1 MSTPNHLAPERLLAL
16 RSETVQSKKRLFEQ
30 AAVSI
35 SAEFDLDQESV
46 YQSLL
51 AREKLGSTAIGH
63 GVAIPHSRMSGCSE
77 PLGCLILLSEGV
89 DFGAPDGAD
98 VEIAFILLV
107 PEAATQDHLDL
118 LASLANAF
126 SRADIRDR
134 LKKADS
140 AGDARLALLE
150 GLGL

>member
-1 MSTPNHLAPERLLAL
+1 MSTPNPLAPERLLAL
-16 RSETVQSKKRLFEQ
+16 RSETVHSKKRLFEQ
-30 AAVSI
+30 AAASI
-35 SAEFDLDQESV
+35 SAEFDLNQESV
-46 YQSLL
+46 YRSLL

-126 SRADIRDR
+126 SNADIRDR
-134 LKKADS
+134 LKKANS
-140 AGDARLALLE
+140 AGDARLVLLE

>member
-16 RSETVQSKKRLFEQ
+16 RSKTVHSKKRLFEQ
-30 AAVSI
+30 AAASI

-46 YQSLL
+46 YRSLL

-63 GVAIPHSRMSGCSE
+63 GVAIPHSRMSGCTE

-126 SRADIRDR
+126 SNADIRDR

-140 AGDARLALLE
+140 AGDARLVLLE

>member
-16 RSETVQSKKRLFEQ
+16 RPETVHSKKRLFEQ
-30 AAVSI
+30 AAASI

-46 YQSLL
+46 YRSLL

-126 SRADIRDR
+126 SNADIRDR
-134 LKKADS
+134 LKKADR
-140 AGDARLALLE
+140 AGDARLVLLE

>member
-1 MSTPNHLAPERLLAL
+1 MSTPNHLAPERLMAL
-16 RSETVQSKKRLFEQ
+16 RSETVHSKKRLFEQ
-30 AAVSI
+30 AAASI

-46 YQSLL
+46 YRSLL
-51 AREKLGSTAIGH
+51 SREKLGSTAIGH
-63 GVAIPHSRMSGCSE
+63 GVAIPHSRMTGCSE
-77 PLGCLILLSEGV
+77 PLGCLILLSEGI

-126 SRADIRDR
+126 SSSDIRDR
-134 LKKADS
+134 LKKADT
-140 AGDARLALLE
+140 AGDARLTLLE
-150 GLGL
+150 RLGL

>member
-16 RSETVQSKKRLFEQ
+16 RSETVHSKKRLFEQ
-30 AAVSI
+30 AAASI

-46 YQSLL
+46 YRSLL

-126 SRADIRDR
+126 SSADIRDR
-134 LKKADS
+134 LKKADR
-140 AGDARLALLE
+140 AGDARLVLLE

>member
-16 RSETVQSKKRLFEQ
+16 RSETVHSKKRLFEQ
-30 AAVSI
+30 AAASI

-46 YQSLL
+46 YRSLL
-51 AREKLGSTAIGH
+51 AREKLGSTAIGR

-126 SRADIRDR
+126 SNADIRDR
-134 LKKADS
+134 LKKADR
-140 AGDARLALLE
+140 AGDARLVLLE

>member
-1 MSTPNHLAPERLLAL
+1 MSTPNPLAPERLLAL
-16 RSETVQSKKRLFEQ
+16 RSETVHSKKRLFEQ
-30 AAVSI
+30 AAASI

-46 YQSLL
+46 YRSLL

-126 SRADIRDR
+126 SNADIRDR

-140 AGDARLALLE
+140 AGDARLVLLE

>member
-1 MSTPNHLAPERLLAL
+1 R
-16 RSETVQSKKRLFEQ
+16 
-30 AAVSI
+30 
-35 SAEFDLDQESV
+35 
-46 YQSLL
+46 SLL

-77 PLGCLILLSEGV
+77 PLGCLILLSQGV
-89 DFGAPDGAD
+89 DFGAPDGAV

-118 LASLANAF
+118 LASLASAF
-126 SRADIRDR
+126 SSADIRDR

-150 GLGL
+150 ELGLFETVCLKAMF

>member
-16 RSETVQSKKRLFEQ
+16 RSETVHSKKRLFEQ
-30 AAVSI
+30 AAASI

-46 YQSLL
+46 YRSLL
-51 AREKLGSTAIGH
+51 AREKLGSTAVGH

-77 PLGCLILLSEGV
+77 PLGCLILLSEGI
-89 DFGAPDGAD
+89 DFSAPDGAD

-126 SRADIRDR
+126 SDADMRDR

>member
-16 RSETVQSKKRLFEQ
+16 RSETVHSKKRLFEQ
-30 AAVSI
+30 AAASI

-46 YQSLL
+46 YRSLL

-63 GVAIPHSRMSGCSE
+63 GVAIPHSRMSGCTE
-77 PLGCLILLSEGV
+77 PLGCLILLSKGV

-126 SRADIRDR
+126 SNADIRDR
-134 LKKADS
+134 LKKADRT
-140 AGDARLALLE
+140 GDARLVLLE

>member
-1 MSTPNHLAPERLLAL
+1 MAL
-16 RSETVQSKKRLFEQ
+16 RSETVHSKKRLFEQ
-30 AAVSI
+30 AAASI

-46 YQSLL
+46 YRSLL
-51 AREKLGSTAIGH
+51 SREKLGSTAIGH
-63 GVAIPHSRMSGCSE
+63 GVAIPHSRMTGCSE
-77 PLGCLILLSEGV
+77 PLGCLILLSEGI

-126 SRADIRDR
+126 SSSDIRDR
-134 LKKADS
+134 LKKADT
-140 AGDARLALLE
+140 AGDARLTLLE
-150 GLGL
+150 RLGL

>member
-16 RSETVQSKKRLFEQ
+16 RSETVHSKKRLFEQ
-30 AAVSI
+30 AAASI

-46 YQSLL
+46 YRSLL
-51 AREKLGSTAIGH
+51 AREKLGSTAVGH

-77 PLGCLILLSEGV
+77 PLGCLILLSEGI

-126 SRADIRDR
+126 SSADIRDR
-134 LKKADS
+134 LKNADS

>member
-16 RSETVQSKKRLFEQ
+16 RSETVHSKKRLFEQ
-30 AAVSI
+30 AAASI

-46 YQSLL
+46 YRSLL

-118 LASLANAF
+118 LGSLANAF
-126 SRADIRDR
+126 SNADIRDR
-134 LKKADS
+134 LKKADR
-140 AGDARLALLE
+140 AGDAQLVLLE
-150 GLGL
+150 GLDL

>member
-1 MSTPNHLAPERLLAL
+1 MSTSNHLAPERLLAL
-16 RSETVQSKKRLFEQ
+16 RSETVHSKKRLFEQ
-30 AAVSI
+30 AAASI

-46 YQSLL
+46 YRSLL

-126 SRADIRDR
+126 SNADIRDR

-140 AGDARLALLE
+140 AGDARLVLLE

>member
-30 AAVSI
+30 AAASI

-46 YQSLL
+46 YRSLL

-89 DFGAPDGAD
+89 DFGAPDGAE
-98 VEIAFILLV
+98 VEIAFILWYLR
-107 PEAATQDHLDL
+107 PLPRITL
-118 LASLANAF
+118 
-126 SRADIRDR
+126 IC
-134 LKKADS
+134 
-140 AGDARLALLE
+140 
-150 GLGL
+150 

>member
-16 RSETVQSKKRLFEQ
+16 RSETVHSKKRLFEQ
-30 AAVSI
+30 AAASI

-46 YQSLL
+46 YRSLL

-126 SRADIRDR
+126 SNADMRDR
-134 LKKADS
+134 LKKAYS
-140 AGDARLALLE
+140 AGDARLVLLE

>member
-1 MSTPNHLAPERLLAL
+1 MSTPNPLAPERLLAL
-16 RSETVQSKKRLFEQ
+16 RSETVHSKKRLFEQ
-30 AAVSI
+30 AAASI

-46 YQSLL
+46 YRSLL

-107 PEAATQDHLDL
+107 PEAATQDHLNL

-126 SRADIRDR
+126 SNADIRDR

-140 AGDARLALLE
+140 AGDARLVLLE

>member
-1 MSTPNHLAPERLLAL
+1 M
-16 RSETVQSKKRLFEQ
+16 
-30 AAVSI
+30 
-35 SAEFDLDQESV
+35 
-46 YQSLL
+46 
-51 AREKLGSTAIGH
+51 
-63 GVAIPHSRMSGCSE
+63 
-77 PLGCLILLSEGV
+77 LSEGV
-89 DFGAPDGAD
+89 DFGAPDGAE

-126 SRADIRDR
+126 SSADIRDR
-134 LKKADS
+134 LKNADT

>member
-16 RSETVQSKKRLFEQ
+16 RSETVHSKKRLFEQ
-30 AAVSI
+30 AAASI

-46 YQSLL
+46 YRSLL

-126 SRADIRDR
+126 SNDDILDR

-140 AGDARLALLE
+140 AGDARLVLLE
-150 GLGL
+150 GLSL

>member
-1 MSTPNHLAPERLLAL
+1 MSTPNPLAPERLLAL
-16 RSETVQSKKRLFEQ
+16 RSETVHSKKRLFEQ
-30 AAVSI
+30 AAASI

-46 YQSLL
+46 YRSLL

-126 SRADIRDR
+126 SNADIRDR
-134 LKKADS
+134 LKKADR
-140 AGDARLALLE
+140 AGDARLVLLE

>member
-16 RSETVQSKKRLFEQ
+16 RSDTVQSKKRLFEQ
-30 AAVSI
+30 AAASI

-46 YQSLL
+46 YRSLL

>member
-16 RSETVQSKKRLFEQ
+16 RSETVHSKKRLFEQ
-30 AAVSI
+30 AAASI

-46 YQSLL
+46 YRSLL
-51 AREKLGSTAIGH
+51 AREKLGSTAVGH

-77 PLGCLILLSEGV
+77 PLGCLILLSEGI

-107 PEAATQDHLDL
+107 PEAATQDHLNL

-126 SRADIRDR
+126 SDADMRDR

-140 AGDARLALLE
+140 AGDARLVLLE
-150 GLGL
+150 GLSL

>member
-16 RSETVQSKKRLFEQ
+16 RSETVHSKKRLFEQ
-30 AAVSI
+30 AAASI

-46 YQSLL
+46 YRSLL
-51 AREKLGSTAIGH
+51 AREKLGSTAVAH

-77 PLGCLILLSEGV
+77 PLGCLILLSEGI

-126 SRADIRDR
+126 SSADIRDR
-134 LKKADS
+134 LKKVDS
-140 AGDARLALLE
+140 AGDARIVLLE

>member
-16 RSETVQSKKRLFEQ
+16 RSETVHSKKRLFEQ
-30 AAVSI
+30 AAASI

-46 YQSLL
+46 YRSLL
-51 AREKLGSTAIGH
+51 AREKLGSTAVGH
-63 GVAIPHSRMSGCSE
+63 GVAIPHSRMSGCTE

-98 VEIAFILLV
+98 VEIAFIILV

-126 SRADIRDR
+126 SDADMRDR

-140 AGDARLALLE
+140 AGDARLVLLE
-150 GLGL
+150 GLSL

>member
-30 AAVSI
+30 AAASI

-46 YQSLL
+46 YRSLL

-89 DFGAPDGAD
+89 EFGAPDGAD

-134 LKKADS
+134 LKRADS

>member
-16 RSETVQSKKRLFEQ
+16 RSETVHSKKRLFEQ
-30 AAVSI
+30 AAASI

-46 YQSLL
+46 YRSLL
-51 AREKLGSTAIGH
+51 AREKLGSTAVGH

-77 PLGCLILLSEGV
+77 PLGCLILLSEGI

-126 SRADIRDR
+126 SNADIRDR
-134 LKKADS
+134 LKKADR
-140 AGDARLALLE
+140 AGDARLVLLE

>member
-1 MSTPNHLAPERLLAL
+1 MSNPNHIDPERLLAL
-16 RSETVQSKKRLFEQ
+16 CSDTVHSKKRLFEQ
-30 AAVSI
+30 AAESI
-35 SAEFDLDQESV
+35 GAKFDLDQESI
-46 YQSLL
+46 YRSLL

-63 GVAIPHSRMSGCSE
+63 GVAIPHSRMSGCTE
-77 PLGCLILLSEGV
+77 PLGCLIVLSEGI
-89 DFGAPDGAD
+89 DFGPPDGSE

-126 SRADIRDR
+126 SSADIRDR
-134 LKKADS
+134 LRQANT

-150 GLGL
+150 GLDL

>member
-1 MSTPNHLAPERLLAL
+1 MSTPNPLAPERLLAL
-16 RSETVQSKKRLFEQ
+16 RSETVHSKKRLFEQ
-30 AAVSI
+30 AAASI

-46 YQSLL
+46 YRSLL

-63 GVAIPHSRMSGCSE
+63 SVAIPHSRMSGCSE

-126 SRADIRDR
+126 SNADIRDR

-140 AGDARLALLE
+140 AGDARLVLLE

>member
-16 RSETVQSKKRLFEQ
+16 RSETVHSKKRLFEQ
-30 AAVSI
+30 AAASI

-46 YQSLL
+46 YRSLL

-89 DFGAPDGAD
+89 DFGAPDGAE

-126 SRADIRDR
+126 SSSDIRDR
-134 LKKADS
+134 LKKADT
-140 AGDARLALLE
+140 AGDARLTLLE

>member
-16 RSETVQSKKRLFEQ
+16 RSETVHSKKRLFEQ
-30 AAVSI
+30 AAASI

-46 YQSLL
+46 YRSLL

-126 SRADIRDR
+126 SNADIRDR
-134 LKKADS
+134 LKKADRT
-140 AGDARLALLE
+140 GDARLVLLE

>member
-1 MSTPNHLAPERLLAL
+1 MSTPTHLAPERLLAL
-16 RSETVQSKKRLFEQ
+16 RSETVHSKKRLFEQ
-30 AAVSI
+30 AAASI
-35 SAEFDLDQESV
+35 SAEFDLNQASV
-46 YQSLL
+46 YRSLL

-126 SRADIRDR
+126 SNADIRDR
-134 LKKADS
+134 LKKADR
-140 AGDARLALLE
+140 AGDARLVLLE

>member
-16 RSETVQSKKRLFEQ
+16 RSETVHSKKRLFEQ
-30 AAVSI
+30 AAAFI

-98 VEIAFILLV
+98 VEIVFILLV

-126 SRADIRDR
+126 SSADIRDR
-134 LKKADS
+134 LREADTT
-140 AGDARLALLE
+140 GHARLVLLE
-150 GLGL
+150 GLGR

>member
-16 RSETVQSKKRLFEQ
+16 RSETVHSKKRLFEQ
-30 AAVSI
+30 AAASI

-46 YQSLL
+46 YRSLL

-89 DFGAPDGAD
+89 DFGAPDGAE

-126 SRADIRDR
+126 SNADIRDR
-134 LKKADS
+134 LKKADR
-140 AGDARLALLE
+140 AGDARLVLLE

>member
-1 MSTPNHLAPERLLAL
+1 MSTPTHLAPERLLAL
-16 RSETVQSKKRLFEQ
+16 RSETVHSKKRLFEQ
-30 AAVSI
+30 AAASI

-46 YQSLL
+46 YRSLL

-63 GVAIPHSRMSGCSE
+63 GVAIPHSRMSGCTE

-126 SRADIRDR
+126 SNADIRDR
-134 LKKADS
+134 LKKADR
-140 AGDARLALLE
+140 AGDARLVLLE

>member
-16 RSETVQSKKRLFEQ
+16 RSETVHSKKRLFEQ
-30 AAVSI
+30 AAASI
-35 SAEFDLDQESV
+35 SAEFELDQESV
-46 YQSLL
+46 YRSLL

-126 SRADIRDR
+126 SNADIRDR
-134 LKKADS
+134 LKKADR
-140 AGDARLALLE
+140 AGDARLVLLE

>member
-1 MSTPNHLAPERLLAL
+1 MSTPTHLAPKRLLAL
-16 RSETVQSKKRLFEQ
+16 RSETVHSKKRLFEQ
-30 AAVSI
+30 AAASI
-35 SAEFDLDQESV
+35 SAEFDLNQESV
-46 YQSLL
+46 YRSLL

-63 GVAIPHSRMSGCSE
+63 GVAIPHSRMSGCTE

-126 SRADIRDR
+126 SNADIRDR
-134 LKKADS
+134 LKKADR
-140 AGDARLALLE
+140 AGDARLVLLE

>member
-1 MSTPNHLAPERLLAL
+1 MSTPNHLAPERLLAI
-16 RSETVQSKKRLFEQ
+16 RSETVHSKKRLFEQ
-30 AAVSI
+30 AAASI

-46 YQSLL
+46 YRSLL
-51 AREKLGSTAIGH
+51 AREKLGSTAIGR

-77 PLGCLILLSEGV
+77 PLGCLILLSESV

-126 SRADIRDR
+126 SSSDIRDR
-134 LKKADS
+134 LKKADT
-140 AGDARLALLE
+140 AGDARLTLLE
-150 GLGL
+150 RLGL

>member
-16 RSETVQSKKRLFEQ
+16 RSETVHSKKRLFEQ
-30 AAVSI
+30 AAESI

-46 YQSLL
+46 YRSLL

-89 DFGAPDGAD
+89 DFGAPDGAE

-126 SRADIRDR
+126 SSADIRDR
-134 LKKADS
+134 LKNAGA

>member
-1 MSTPNHLAPERLLAL
+1 MSTPNHLAPERLMAL
-16 RSETVQSKKRLFEQ
+16 RSETVHSKKRLFEQ
-30 AAVSI
+30 AAASI

-46 YQSLL
+46 CRSLL

-98 VEIAFILLV
+98 VEVAFVLLV

-126 SRADIRDR
+126 SNADIRDR
-134 LKKADS
+134 LKRADT